1 MKTLKEKIAK
11 AIAPRMETIK
21 YGSNKGELEEQTN
34 GYIRVTPEEFNFLV
48 RMRMVRDIRV
58 PIDSKFYLGNTDRY
72 YSNYRSVSITKKTAK
87 KMASDLARDAK
98 NYGSSAW
105 DEEDEPITIRV
116 FVYKVNDINFNTKLM
131 ITLS

>member
-1 MKTLKEKIAK
+1 MKTLKAKIAK
-11 AIAPRMETIK
+11 ATAPRMEEIK
-21 YGSNKGELEEQTN
+21 YGSRKGELGEETN

-72 YSNYRSVSITKKTAK
+72 YSNYQSISITKKTAK
-87 KMASDLARDAK
+87 KMASDFARDAK
-98 NYGSSAW
+98 SYE
-105 DEEDEPITIRV
+105 DRKDEPITIRV